1 MDDSV
6 NIAILG
12 SGPAGLTA
20 AIYAARAGLNPVVLE
35 GVEPG
40 GELLKSSH
48 VANFPGFRGVVTGA
62 EVIGAIR
69 AQAEALGVEFRM
81 DAVESVDFSKEGALR
96 LSTMMGETIVA
107 RSVVV
112 ATGAG
117 VSKTGRPGEA
127 KYFGRGISA
136 CLTCDGAFYKGRR
149 VAIVGE
155 GAAAAGARAYLAR
168 CGAEIAAEV
177 AVPDLAEFLGDG
189 KVLTGI
195 RKTDGESVSCDGAF
209 LVTARRPQT
218 QFLGDALA
226 LDEGGH
232 VVVSETRT
240 SVRGVFAAGD
250 CARPRFKQA
259 VVAASDGAIAAMEAS
274 SYLAGLRQ

>member
-1 MDDSV
+1 MEASV
-6 NIAILG
+6 NIVILG

-20 AIYAARAGLNPVVLE
+20 AIYAARAGLHPVVLE

-48 VANFPGFRGVVTGA
+48 VANFPGFKGVVTGA

-69 AQAEALGVEFRM
+69 AQAEELGVEFRM
-81 DAVESVDFSKEGALR
+81 DAVESVDFSQEGAFR

-107 RSVVV
+107 KSVVV

-149 VAIVGE
+149 VAIIGE
-155 GAAAAGARAYLAR
+155 GAAVAGARAYLTR

-177 AVPDLAEFLGDG
+177 AVPDLTEFLGDG

-195 RKTDGESVSCDGAF
+195 RKTDGESVACDGAF

-226 LDEGGH
+226 LDGSGH

-274 SYLAGLRQ
+274 AYLAGLRQ

>member
-1 MDDSV
+1 MDTPVS
-6 NIAILG
+6 IAILG

-48 VANFPGFRGVVTGA
+48 VANFPGFKGVVTGA

-69 AQAEALGVEFRM
+69 AQAEELGVEFRM
-81 DAVESVDFSKEGALR
+81 DAVESVDFSQEGAFR

-155 GAAAAGARAYLAR
+155 GAAAAGARAYLTR
-168 CGAEIAAEV
+168 CGAEVAAEV
-177 AVPDLAEFLGDG
+177 AVADLAEFLGDG
-189 KVLTGI
+189 KVLTGVS
-195 RKTDGESVSCDGAF
+195 KTDGSSIPCDGAF

-218 QFLGDALA
+218 QFLGNALA
-226 LDEGGH
+226 LDGSGH

-250 CARPRFKQA
+250 CARPKFKQA

-274 SYLAGLRQ
+274 SFLAGLRS